1 MLSKRRL
8 LLVEDIPMQYD
19 SLKTQLEANEWQLVH
34 ATDEQSAMRQIAQAQ
49 EEKWPVEIAVVDL
62 GLPPGVDN
70 PFRGG
75 LPLIKQLRTW
85 QDNLP
90 ILAYTSILPTAVDY
104 SILVA
109 EFLPRRVSFVYLRQ
123 LVGPPSF
130 TEAVELVW
138 KGFFLLSPA
147 AADQLPMAVA
157 DRPDPLPDEMWQT
170 LELLSNNLGQKE
182 VAFRLG
188 TVKKD
193 AVKSRIARI
202 KDMLEDRGELERY
215 QADTP
220 GIVDWYRT
228 HYVRYRRFPQKVM

>member
-19 SLKTQLEANEWQLVH
+19 SLKTQLESAGWHLLH
-34 ATDEQSAMRQIAQAQ
+34 AMDEQSALHQVIQAQ
-49 EEKWPVEIAVVDL
+49 DEKWPIEIAVVDL

-75 LPLIKQLRTW
+75 LPLIKQLRAG
-85 QDNLP
+85 QENLP

-104 SILVA
+104 SVLVS

-130 TEAVELVW
+130 TEAVQLVW
-138 KGFFLLSPA
+138 KGFLLLSPA

-157 DRPDPLPDEMWQT
+157 ARPDPLSEEMWQT
-170 LELLSNNLGQKE
+170 LELLSRNMAHKE
-182 VAFRLG
+182 VASQLG
-188 TVKKD
+188 TIKKD
-193 AVKSRIARI
+193 AVKNRVARI
-202 KDMLEDRGELERY
+202 KDILIDSGELEHY
-215 QADTP
+215 QADTS
-220 GIVDWYRT
+220 GIIDWYRIN
-228 HYVRYRRFPQKVM
+228 HVRYRRNPNG